1 MGATDLRTEM
11 GLKTTVMGNMSNTRI
26 NFDKRYVEP
35 VLKGEKRT
43 TIRKGVRLN
52 LLKKGREKGNA
63 VNLMADRE
71 VFARAKINKV
81 VVKRVDELTEDDAV
95 LDGFQSLEELFSALH
110 NIYGEV
116 KDNEL
121 VTIIHFDLVD

>member
-63 VNLMADRE
+63 VNLMADGE

-95 LDGFQSLEELFSALH
+95 LDGFQSLEELVSALH

-121 VTIIHFDLVD
+121 VIIIHFDLVD